1 MEAPAPIKTL
11 ATVGNAGDVI
21 INAFLT
27 VFLLFHSFGPQP
39 PPYPLVFPSCSL
51 YIPIMR
57 CLSVQNKKGGENS
70 VKLGYYGNVETEQ
83 RMGGRGC
90 SSLKPVSVR
99 GSDSTERERPV
110 RITTPQKHICN
121 SSWSSRS
128 PRQRV

>member
-1 MEAPAPIKTL
+1 MKGAL
-11 ATVGNAGDVI
+11 ASPGSWKAQPRADEWKLQLPLRHWPLWEMLGDVI

-27 VFLLFHSFGPQP
+27 VLCCFFHSFGPQP

-83 RMGGRGC
+83 RMGGEGVFLFETSQC
-90 SSLKPVSVR
+90 
-99 GSDSTERERPV
+99 ERE
-110 RITTPQKHICN
+110 
-121 SSWSSRS
+121 
-128 PRQRV
+128 